1 MAKNKEVEN
10 VGAQKVD
17 NTELVSLEAKAKG
30 KKAVAEE
37 KADAKEAAKAN
48 KKSKKVATNKKTLG
62 QKIKE
67 IFSEL
72 KKVSW
77 PSFTKVVKQTGIVI
91 AVVVFFLIIIGVAD
105 TALAWLFNLLV

>member
-1 MAKNKEVEN
+1 MAKNNEKEN
-10 VGAQKVD
+10 AGATKVD

-37 KADAKEAAKAN
+37 QADAKEAAK
-48 KKSKKVATNKKTLG
+48 SKKAKKVNTNKKTLK
-62 QKIKE
+62 QKCKE

-77 PSFTKVVKQTGIVI
+77 PSFTKVLKQTGIVI
-91 AVVVFFLIIIGVAD
+91 AVVLFFLVVIGVAD
-105 TALAWLFNLLV
+105 VVLTWLYNLLV